1 MRAVARGPTFFL
13 ENAFLRR
20 RVMSGRSTR
29 IAALVVGL
37 GMAVSTLSV
46 GGSAPAEAS
55 PAALS
60 FEGSGF
66 GPIPD
71 GPTSCPGVGFPLDV
85 AFSVTGI
92 TPPLTDVRVTGL
104 TFGPSHPYVG
114 DLRVALIAPNG
125 QSHAL
130 FARTGAMTS
139 TGLGDSSDVTGPYSF
154 ADDASGD
161 WWAAASAAGAVT
173 PVPAGSYRTSQP
185 GGTGSP
191 GALTSLTAAFAGLV
205 APNGTWRLRFVD
217 YCVGDTGS
225 VTAAT
230 LTLTG
235 TPDCTAQQASL
246 TSATAAAISADQSLT
261 TAEGTVTKAETRVS
275 KAKKKLKA
283 AKKDGDDGRIKKAK
297 KKLKKAEKA
306 LKQARALRGAAE
318 QQAVAAHQQQAAAQ
332 AALASCQ
339 HP

>member
-1 MRAVARGPTFFL
+1 
-13 ENAFLRR
+13 
-20 RVMSGRSTR
+20 MSGRSTR
-29 IAALVVGL
+29 VAALVVGL
-37 GMAVSTLSV
+37 GMAISTLSV

-71 GPTSCPGVGFPLDV
+71 GPTSCPGVGSPLDV

-125 QSHAL
+125 HSHAL

-191 GALTSLTAAFAGLV
+191 GALTSLTAA
-205 APNGTWRLRFVD
+205 
-217 YCVGDTGS
+217 
-225 VTAAT
+225 T

-235 TPDCTAQQASL
+235 TPDCTAQRASL

-261 TAEGTVTKAETRVS
+261 TAEGTVTKAEKRVS
-275 KAKKKLKA
+275 KAKKQLKA
-283 AKKDGDDGRIKKAK
+283 AVRNGDDDKIAKARTKLKKAK
-297 KKLKKAEKA
+297 KVLKR
-306 LKQARALRGAAE
+306 ARATRKAAE
-318 QQAVAAHQQQAAAQ
+318 QAAVAAHQQQAAAQ